1 MLGDRKPVTSP
12 YYRLKSN
19 YQEGRVR
26 IPLTG
31 LASLLFVHMP
41 NQILEIN
48 LLSGRVAIP
57 ISGLT
62 PPYIC
67 AYPNVI
73 YHGFCFV
80 QWFEL

>member
-1 MLGDRKPVTSP
+1 MLGDRKPVPPP
-12 YYRLKSN
+12 YCRWKSN

-31 LASLLFVHMP
+31 LASLFFVHIP
-41 NQILEIN
+41 NQVLEIN
-48 LLSGRVAIP
+48 LSSGRVAIP

-67 AYPNVI
+67 AYPKSFIMV
-73 YHGFCFV
+73 FV
-80 QWFEL
+80 LFNDLS